1 MKILFLVLLF
11 LSTLYAE
18 RAGPYV
24 GVAYGAG
31 FYNSDDR
38 LKEEHSKLEDG
49 TIRFTLGAYINKNFS
64 VELDYTLY
72 KKFYGVYDSTEVEES
87 FSTIGITAL
96 PHLPFYND
104 IFDLY
109 SKVGAGQL
117 FWNESDGRSNS
128 DSAGAYLLG
137 IGLGYRFNEEFMF
150 KIGYDITLFSL
161 EDSKRK
167 KEYSMNLDYIYT
179 AFEYKF

>member
-1 MKILFLVLLF
+1 MKILLLVILF

-24 GVAYGAG
+24 GVAYGAA
-31 FYNSDDR
+31 FYDSDER
-38 LKEEHSKLEDG
+38 LEDEYSKTEDA
-49 TIRFTLGAYINKNFS
+49 TIRFTLGAYINENFS

-72 KKFYGVYDSTEVEES
+72 KKFHGTYDGGDVKES

-96 PHLPFYND
+96 PHLPFYD
-104 IFDLY
+104 DMFDLY
-109 SKVGAGQL
+109 GKIGAGQQ
-117 FWNESDGRSNS
+117 FWNESDAKSNS
-128 DSAGAYLLG
+128 DSAGAYILG
-137 IGLGYRFNEEFMF
+137 VGIGYRFDENLLI
-150 KIGYDITLFSL
+150 KVGYDITIFSL
-161 EDSKRK
+161 EDSNRN